1 METHAIYEGKNNG
14 QFTVLTLVDGEEI
27 KVYSKSHPE
36 FSYTQKYL
44 DIVTIPATIE
54 DYVIEAKGYQPV
66 VIHKTFLR
74 ENYSRYKNLD
84 YKNR

>member
-1 METHAIYEGKNNG
+1 MVATN
-14 QFTVLTLVDGEEI
+14 FTVLTLVDGEEI

-36 FSYTQKYL
+36 FSRNQKYL

-66 VIHKTFLR
+66 VVHKTYLR
-74 ENYSRYKNLD
+74 DGYTRYKD
-84 YKNR
+84 PKYKNR